1 MKLRSGRVVGF
12 YLNVR
17 VLRSGREIPTLPAK
31 SAPKNRDVVV
41 NRVRFT
47 TETRFNQ
54 KGDNSSPLIMRGR
67 KKGAYNKLLKN
78 FKKKT
83 VLEYIKYLDG

>member
-31 SAPKNRDVVV
+31 PAPKNRDVV

-54 KGDNSSPLIMRGR
+54 KVDNSSPLIMRGR
-67 KKGAYNKLLKN
+67 KKGAYNKLQKN
-78 FKKKT
+78 FEKKT
-83 VLEYIKYLDG
+83 VLEYIKYMDG

>member
-1 MKLRSGRVVGF
+1 MKLRSGRIVGF

-31 SAPKNRDVVV
+31 PAPKNKDVV

-54 KGDNSSPLIMRGR
+54 KLDNSSPLIMRGR